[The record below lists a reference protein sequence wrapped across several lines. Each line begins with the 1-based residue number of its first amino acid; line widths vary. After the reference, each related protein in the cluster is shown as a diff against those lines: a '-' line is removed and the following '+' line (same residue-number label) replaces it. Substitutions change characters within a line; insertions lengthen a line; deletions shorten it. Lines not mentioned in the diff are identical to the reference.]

1 MKVRGGN
8 RGVGAGAA
16 LLLVLGAVA
25 LGAPWIAP
33 EPPERQDL
41 THRLEGPVRG
51 HPFGRDDLGRD
62 LLSRAV
68 WGARVSLLTG
78 AAVVLISGTAGLLVG
93 SISGYSG
100 GALDACLMGLADLL
114 LSFPGVLLA
123 IALVAVLG
131 SHLRNVIVA
140 LSLIGWVGYARLA
153 RGLVL
158 RLKALPF
165 VEAAR
170 SAGARPHRLLLRHLL
185 PNLLGPVLVQASL
198 GLGGAILAE
207 AGLSFLGLGVPPP
220 VPSWGSI
227 LRAGSQNLLDAPHL
241 TVVPGAGIFLA
252 VLGANLLG
260 EGLGRNLGAREGGDR
275 GTTVMTGRSG

>member
-1 MKVRGGN
+1 MTGG
-8 RGVGAGAA
+8 GSSKHVASGAA
-16 LLLVLGAVA
+16 LLLALGFVA

-33 EPPERQDL
+33 GDPDRQDL
-41 THRLEGPVRG
+41 TRRLEAPGPG

-78 AAVVLISGTAGLLVG
+78 TVVVLISGTAGLLIGMG
-93 SISGYSG
+93 SGWG
-100 GALDACLMGLADLL
+100 GGMVDACLMGIADLL

-123 IALVAVLG
+123 IAIVAVLG
-131 SHLRNVIVA
+131 PHPRNLIIA
-140 LSLIGWVGYARLA
+140 LSLIGWVGFARLA
-153 RGLVL
+153 RTAVL

-170 SAGARPHRLLLRHLL
+170 SAGARPHRLILRHLL
-185 PNLLGPVLVQASL
+185 PNLLGPALVQASL
-198 GLGGAILAE
+198 GLGGVIQAE

-220 VPSWGSI
+220 APSWGSI

-241 TVVPGAGIFLA
+241 TIVPGAAIFLA

-260 EGLGRNLGAREGGDR
+260 EGLDQKFDPRRDRDGVGRD
-275 GTTVMTGRSG
+275 SGEPDA